1 MASLWSVATTTLT
14 THQRAVR
21 STVAAKALM
30 AVTGLILILFLLM
43 HMFGNLKLLASN
55 EDFNR
60 YAGFLR
66 TILNPIL
73 PGDSFLWIFRIFML
87 LAIVLHIWSAIRVNK
102 QRNIGT
108 GGAGRY
114 SVKKNLSPENTYA
127 ARTMFW
133 GGWIIFLFLI
143 LHLLQFTISPDLLN
157 NPPTDAAG
165 RAGMVLT
172 AFSHWW
178 FVLIYLIAMIAVC
191 MHVSHGFWSAFA
203 TLGVNVSGTARA
215 VLRVCSWIVAIVI
228 FVGFMTPPFLVLFG
242 VIS

>member
-1 MASLWSVATTTLT
+1 M
-14 THQRAVR
+14 
-21 STVAAKALM
+21 
-30 AVTGLILILFLLM
+30 
-43 HMFGNLKLLASN
+43 
-55 EDFNR
+55 
-60 YAGFLR
+60 Y
-66 TILNPIL
+66 
-73 PGDSFLWIFRIFML
+73 
-87 LAIVLHIWSAIRVNK
+87 
-102 QRNIGT
+102 
-108 GGAGRY
+108 
-114 SVKKNLSPENTYA
+114 
-127 ARTMFW
+127 W
-133 GGWIIFLFLI
+133 GGWIIFAFLI

-178 FVLIYLIAMIAVC
+178 FVLIYLIAIIAVC

-228 FVGFMTPPFLVLFG
+228 LVGFMVPPFLILFG

>member
-1 MASLWSVATTTLT
+1 
-14 THQRAVR
+14 
-21 STVAAKALM
+21 M

-55 EDFNR
+55 EEFNR

-73 PGDSFLWIFRIFML
+73 PGESFLWIFRIFML

-191 MHVSHGFWSAFA
+191 MHCLLYTSPSPRDRQKSRMPSSA
-203 TLGVNVSGTARA
+203 
-215 VLRVCSWIVAIVI
+215 
-228 FVGFMTPPFLVLFG
+228 
-242 VIS
+242 

>member
-1 MASLWSVATTTLT
+1 
-14 THQRAVR
+14 
-21 STVAAKALM
+21 M
-30 AVTGLILILFLLM
+30 AVTGLFLILFLLM
-43 HMFGNLKLLASN
+43 HMFGNLKVLASN

-73 PGDSFLWIFRIFML
+73 PGDSFLWIFRMFLL
-87 LAIVLHIWSAIRVNK
+87 LAVVLHIWSAIRVNK

-133 GGWIIFLFLI
+133 GGWIILAFLI
-143 LHLLQFTISPDLLN
+143 LHLLQFTISPGLLH
-157 NPPTDAAG
+157 NPPTDEAG

-178 FVLIYLIAMIAVC
+178 FVLIYLIAIFAVC
-191 MHVSHGFWSAFA
+191 MHISHGFWSAFA
-203 TLGVNVSGTARA
+203 TLGVNVSGTART

-228 FVGFMTPPFLVLFG
+228 LVGFMTPPFLILFG
-242 VIS
+242 VVS